1 MHDAAAM
8 LRVGWALDR
17 IDAGNGWKWLYDAA
31 LRSHTDP
38 DGLATGRIGFV
49 LRGEWRDRSS

>member
-38 DGLATGRIGFV
+38 DGLATGKIGFV
-49 LRGEWRDRSS
+49 LRGE